1 MREAEEEVE
10 IEEALLSGRP
20 GGESEQPQ
28 SPSPVISAVSSD
40 SSVRERERE
49 REGGREREREQA
61 ARQSA
66 RLCDITRQQY
76 RRAIRGTDGSAVISN

>member
-20 GGESEQPQ
+20 GGENEQPR

-40 SSVRERERE
+40 SSMREKERERERE
-49 REGGREREREQA
+49 REGEGERERESKLLVR
-61 ARQSA
+61 ARQIMRHYAPTIPPRDSG
-66 RLCDITRQQY
+66 D
-76 RRAIRGTDGSAVISN
+76 